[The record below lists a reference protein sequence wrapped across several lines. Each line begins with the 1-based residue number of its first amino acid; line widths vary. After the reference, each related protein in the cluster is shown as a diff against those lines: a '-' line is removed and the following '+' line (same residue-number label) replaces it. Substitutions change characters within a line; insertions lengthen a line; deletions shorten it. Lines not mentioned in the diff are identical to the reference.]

1 MTEGETPKTLNIWAG
16 TNENADLSNF
26 AERPFTIPEDFSIA
40 VPSGRDISYGT
51 IGISNDGSNIE
62 YRSVEAA
69 FQGIKATYSE
79 TSYPAGTDFEALRKQ
94 GKALR
99 IEDFAKMSGSIAK
112 QNGRKITDLDVKSW
126 NEDSSTIMKA
136 LIKLSFEQ
144 NPQALQRLLATGNAT
159 LTHT

>member
-1 MTEGETPKTLNIWAG
+1 
-16 TNENADLSNF
+16 
-26 AERPFTIPEDFSIA
+26 
-40 VPSGRDISYGT
+40 
-51 IGISNDGSNIE
+51 
-62 YRSVEAA
+62 
-69 FQGIKATYSE
+69 
-79 TSYPAGTDFEALRKQ
+79 
-94 GKALR
+94 
-99 IEDFAKMSGSIAK
+99 MSGSLAK